1 MEILILLDQIQAG
14 LGGTER
20 GDLPLGGKK
29 MAMGSADMFEK
40 YLEKDEKIAVT
51 LYCGDQN
58 FMDHKDEVSLK
69 LAAVIKKLHPDIVI
83 CGPAFHYEQYAEMCA
98 QTGALVTE
106 KTDIPVVA
114 AMSKEC
120 QSVINQY
127 RQRID
132 IVKMPKKGGTGLS
145 DALKD
150 ILALCRIK
158 ANHGNIS
165 EFPSDKIY

>member
-1 MEILILLDQIQAG
+1 MNILIVLDQIQAG
-14 LGGTER
+14 LGGTEH

-40 YLEKDEKIAVT
+40 YLKADEKITTT

-58 FMDHKDEVSLK
+58 YMMHKDEVSLK
-69 LAAVIKKLHPDIVI
+69 LAAMINKLKPDVVI
-83 CGPAFHYEQYAEMCA
+83 CGPAFHYIQYAEMCA
-98 QTGALVTE
+98 QTGALVNQ
-106 KTDIPVVA
+106 KTSIPVVA

-120 QSVINQY
+120 QPVIDQY
-127 RQRID
+127 KTQVD

-150 ILALCRIK
+150 ILALCRLKVAK
-158 ANHGNIS
+158 ADTS
-165 EFPSDKIY
+165 EFRATKIY